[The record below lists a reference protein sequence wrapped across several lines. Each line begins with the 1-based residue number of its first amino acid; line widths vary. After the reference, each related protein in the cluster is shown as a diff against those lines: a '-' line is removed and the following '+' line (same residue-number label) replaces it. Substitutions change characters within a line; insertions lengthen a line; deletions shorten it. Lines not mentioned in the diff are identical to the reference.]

1 MKHNIIEK
9 IWQQHLIKSN
19 SGFPDILGIDFALIH
34 EVTSAQAFQQ
44 LADKHIPIRH
54 PERLLATVDHSIP
67 TRDDREQVH
76 DPIAANQMATLRNNC
91 QEHGIK
97 LYDMGSGHQ
106 GIVHVIGPE
115 LGVTQPGM
123 TLVCGDSH
131 TATHG
136 AFGALAFG
144 IGTSTLAH
152 VMATGALLMHP
163 PKVMRVHFEGELA
176 ANCSA
181 KDMVLHLIAQ
191 LGVGGATGHVIEYTG
206 DAVKSLSMEQ
216 RMTLCNMSIEC
227 GAMAGVV
234 APDETTFAYIFGKPH
249 APKGQQWDLAVEHWR
264 SLTSDSDCHYDAIT
278 AIQLDSVKPMV
289 TWGTNPAQASH
300 IDDQI
305 PKTAHS
311 HDALAYTRLT
321 GSDQLAGTS
330 IDWAFVGSC
339 TNGRIEDLR
348 VVADVLKNNTI
359 AQHVTM
365 YIVPGSEQVRKQA
378 INEGLDAIFK
388 QAGASF
394 RQPGCSMCLAMNDDV
409 VPAGAR
415 CISTTNRNFIGRQ
428 GTGSITHLASPLT
441 VAHSAIH
448 GHISAAMTNTI
459 NQQEHCNE

>member
-9 IWQQHLIKSN
+9 IWQQHQVASKP
-19 SGFPDILGIDFALIH
+19 GFPDVLGIDFALIH

-44 LADKHIPIRH
+44 LADKNIPVRH
-54 PERLLATVDHSIP
+54 PHRLLATIDHSIP
-67 TRDDREQVH
+67 TRNNRDQVDDPV
-76 DPIAANQMATLRNNC
+76 AAKQMATLRDNC
-91 QEHGIK
+91 KKHGIT
-97 LYDMGSGHQ
+97 LHDIDSGHQ

-152 VMATGALLMHP
+152 VMATGALLMHR

-176 ANCSA
+176 NNCSA
-181 KDMVLHLIAQ
+181 KDMALHLIAL

-206 DAVKSLSMEQ
+206 QAIKSLSMEQ

-227 GAMAGVV
+227 GAIAGLV
-234 APDETTFAYIFGKPH
+234 APDETTFAYIFGKAH
-249 APKGQQWDLAVEHWR
+249 APKGQQWDQAVKHWR
-264 SLTSDSDCHYDAIT
+264 TLISDTGCHYDATVTIH
-278 AIQLDSVKPMV
+278 LDTVKPMV
-289 TWGTNPAQASH
+289 TWGTNPAQATH
-300 IDDQI
+300 IDGQI
-305 PKTAHS
+305 PKTEQTR
-311 HDALAYTRLT
+311 DALAYTQLAE
-321 GSDQLAGTS
+321 SDQLAGTR

-348 VVADVLKNNTI
+348 VVADVLKHNRVAN
-359 AQHVTM
+359 HVTM

-378 INEGLDAIFK
+378 QSEGLDHIFE

-441 VAHSAIH
+441 VAHSAIQ
-448 GHISAAMTNTI
+448 GHISMGQNNHAPSTGA
-459 NQQEHCNE
+459 QA